1 MHRLGGVKD
10 EGHGCDSCWK
20 CSPRSI
26 MGRFMET
33 LWDLKPENEGGNC
46 FNLFRRCHRWEGWF
60 LWWGT
65 LIVTGASLS
74 HSWSDA
80 PIFAF
85 SQCWGFHNFVWWS
98 FSPYLE
104 VSSHT
109 MVFTMLQCS
118 NTKWTR
124 LLELGFIS
132 KICLDEWNSLSLM
145 MENLYPCS
153 FNCLSSAA
161 IITLKLSGSKSSQ
174 FLSFTSA

>member
-1 MHRLGGVKD
+1 MKMAYLVKMANVTKTLASYTNYFSLS
-10 EGHGCDSCWK
+10 HMVIWSSFK

-46 FNLFRRCHRWEGWF
+46 FNLFRRCHRWAGWF

-65 LIVTGASLS
+65 LIVTGASRS

-98 FSPYLE
+98 FSPYFE

-118 NTKWTR
+118 NTRWTR
-124 LLELGFIS
+124 LLALSWSSLYSSKFLFI
-132 KICLDEWNSLSLM
+132 
-145 MENLYPCS
+145 
-153 FNCLSSAA
+153 
-161 IITLKLSGSKSSQ
+161 
-174 FLSFTSA
+174 

>member
-1 MHRLGGVKD
+1 MKMAYLVKMANVTKTLA
-10 EGHGCDSCWK
+10 SYTNYFSLSLMVIWSSFK

-46 FNLFRRCHRWEGWF
+46 FNLFRRCHRWAGWF

-65 LIVTGASLS
+65 LIVTGESRS

-98 FSPYLE
+98 FSPYFE

-118 NTKWTR
+118 NTRWTR
-124 LLELGFIS
+124 LLALSWSSLYSSKFLFI
-132 KICLDEWNSLSLM
+132 
-145 MENLYPCS
+145 
-153 FNCLSSAA
+153 
-161 IITLKLSGSKSSQ
+161 
-174 FLSFTSA
+174 